1 MTREVLDLEYQ
12 RIGTDWL
19 AKRAR
24 AGLADEQ
31 GLGKSF
37 QAIRAADKVGATRIA
52 VVCPAKMKPTWV
64 QEFHD
69 FGRPRAYRRFRVMSY
84 EEAVPIF
91 EGMANRGA
99 GREGLEVLILDEA
112 HYLKNAKTKRASAI
126 LPMTTRVP
134 YVWPLTGT
142 PMPNDASELWTLLY
156 YLRPGLIST
165 GMDGPMSFEQF
176 RAQFCKLAP
185 GYGGEPRVVGLKNTE
200 QLKAILSLFW
210 MRRKL
215 ADVQSQLPAMR
226 YGEVIVE
233 TGDSNPVAVDS
244 MFERITRRISRETYD
259 RLVIEP
265 DLLPRGD
272 EELSTLRRQI
282 AEIKAPA
289 LAAYLNE
296 ELGAN
301 PEEKIVIFSWH
312 TNPIATLEKK
322 LAAFGPVVVDGSTKH
337 NDVFKNVRRF
347 QTDPACRVFLGQIRA
362 AGTGLTLTAASN
374 VIFLDL
380 SWTPADN
387 AQAER
392 RILRIGQTAESCLCR
407 HVILKDSIDEAV
419 TRALAR
425 KSRMISQLME

>member
-1 MTREVLDLEYQ
+1 MTRDVLDLEYQ
-12 RIGTDWL
+12 RIGIDWL
-19 AKRAR
+19 ANHAR

-69 FGRPRAYRRFRVMSY
+69 FGRPMAYRRFRVMSY

-91 EGMANRGA
+91 QAMSERGA

-112 HYLKNAKTKRASAI
+112 HFLKNREAKRTQAI
-126 LPMTTRVP
+126 LPTTTRVP
-134 YVWPLTGT
+134 YVWTLTGT
-142 PMPNDASELWTLLY
+142 PMPNDATELWTLLY
-156 YLRPGLIST
+156 YLRPGLISK
-165 GMDGPMSFEQF
+165 GMDGPMKFEEF
-176 RAQFCKLAP
+176 RDQFCRLAP
-185 GYGGEPRVVGLKNTE
+185 GYGREPRVVGLKNE
-200 QLKAILSLFW
+200 AQLRAILSLFW

-215 ADVQSQLPAMR
+215 KDVQSQLPAMR

-233 TGDSNPVAVDS
+233 ATDSNQKAVDS
-244 MFERITRRISRETYD
+244 VFERITRRISRDTYD

-265 DLLPRGD
+265 HLLPAGD
-272 EELSTLRRQI
+272 EELSTLRRQL

-289 LAAYLNE
+289 LAEYLRE
-296 ELGAN
+296 ELGSN
-301 PEEKIVIFSWH
+301 PDEKIVIFSWH
-312 TNPIATLEKK
+312 TNPIETLKKK
-322 LAAFGPVVVDGSTKH
+322 LADFGPVVVDGKTKGD
-337 NDVFKNVRRF
+337 DVGKNVRRF
-347 QTDPACRVFLGQIRA
+347 QNDPACRVFLGQIRA
-362 AGTGLTLTAASN
+362 AGTGLTLTAAHN

-419 TRALAR
+419 MRVLAR
-425 KSRMISQLME
+425 KSRMIDAIME